1 MVDKKAREMGVESL
15 ALLVMLVAVAVAAR
29 APFEEEGP
37 GSGERES
44 IRKSCVKTFLPM
56 SENHSQNVRLPTPKM
71 HYRAQ
76 PFPKPEGM
84 F

>member
-37 GSGERES
+37 GSGGRENQSGRISKELCKNIPANFRES
-44 IRKSCVKTFLPM
+44 LSKCSA
-56 SENHSQNVRLPTPKM
+56 SYPKN
-71 HYRAQ
+71 AL
-76 PFPKPEGM
+76 
-84 F
+84 